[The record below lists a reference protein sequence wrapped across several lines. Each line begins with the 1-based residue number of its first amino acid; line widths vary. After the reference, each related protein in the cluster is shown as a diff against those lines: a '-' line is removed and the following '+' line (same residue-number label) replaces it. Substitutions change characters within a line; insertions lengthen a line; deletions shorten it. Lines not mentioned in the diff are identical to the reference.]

1 MKVSDFSAPAAAPT
15 ADESLAQAAGHVG
28 APEPLSVSEFLNSFN
43 KSFKRFPF
51 TIKGEV
57 SEVNAKAGYRAVYFT
72 LKDASASLSCLMW
85 NERYQRMGAP
95 LSVGMVI
102 EVKGHLSVY
111 ASKGRMNFDVE
122 SYTLAGEGN
131 LRLQV
136 DQLARKLEAEGLM
149 APERKRP
156 LPAYPLTIG
165 VVTSP
170 RGSAVHDVLRTLRRQ
185 FPLAKVLLAGVPV
198 EGPQAPEWLVYGL
211 QMAAYNGAEVIVFG
225 RGGGSFEDLMPFNDE
240 RVARAVATCPV
251 PVVTGI
257 GHEPDTTIS
266 DMVAD
271 LRASTPTAAA
281 DAVVPDKGALEG
293 SLTALGGRLSAA
305 MGKNLALHRT
315 QLQRYAFLPLFSE
328 PKRLFDSEALTL
340 DSLSDRLSRA
350 LPGALEHNRQQLEG
364 LAGRLARCAGSIAG
378 RQRHSV
384 DQTQAQMQGIAG
396 HLTHR
401 FHAEASLAA
410 ARLEDLSPLTILARG
425 YSVTRAPDGSVVK
438 SVAQTAP
445 GESLAISVSDGTIT
459 ATVTSAQPR

>member
-28 APEPLSVSEFLNSFN
+28 APEPLSVSEFLHSFN

-305 MGKNLALHRT
+305 MGKSLALHRT

-384 DQTQAQMQGIAG
+384 DQAQAQMQGIAG

-459 ATVTSAQPR
+459 ATVTSA